1 MNKHKTKLRNIFHRN
16 THESV
21 AYTNKL
27 KTQSDFKKKKKPKKN
42 PDLKKLILF
51 MHNYKQI
58 ENSNI
63 PKNTNRSI
71 DLTIYNN
78 KPTS

>member
-1 MNKHKTKLRNIFHRN
+1 
-16 THESV
+16 
-21 AYTNKL
+21 
-27 KTQSDFKKKKKPKKN
+27 
-42 PDLKKLILF
+42 